1 MDGDWARARIAE
13 LRREIRR
20 HNDLYYRDAAPV
32 ISDQEYDALLREIEE
47 IEAAFPEFADPDSP
61 AQAVGADHDARFVS
75 APHSRA
81 MLSLSN
87 SYDPAEVEAFVQRLQ
102 KDLDREAIRFT
113 VEPKIDGVA
122 VAARY
127 RDGALAMA
135 LTRGDGRSGDVITA
149 NARTLQGLPLK
160 LPDDWATRFPQRGV
174 RAFEVRGEAYF
185 GLGRFRAL
193 NEERSARGLDPFANP
208 RNATAGTLKTL
219 DSAEVAGRGLSVFLY
234 QIFPLDEQ
242 DGAEPGLTGGFPDHR
257 REMAVLQELGFPVNP
272 FLRTAESAQGILA
285 ILADLEG
292 VRHDLD
298 YQIDG
303 AVIKVD
309 DMRLQAEL
317 GFTAKAPRWGLAY
330 KFAAAEAETL
340 LTGVTLQVGRTGV
353 ITPVAELEP
362 VELAGTTVG
371 RATLHN
377 WEEIARKDIRV
388 GDRVVV
394 VKGGDIIP
402 KVLRVVA
409 DARTGQE
416 TSPPAP
422 RACPVCGTPVVR
434 GEGQV
439 ALRCPNPLCPAVL
452 AGRLRHFAGRDA
464 ADIEGLGGKWV
475 DTFLDLGLVK
485 SPGDLFRLERAVLA
499 ALPGWGEKS
508 ADRLLASLAQA
519 PERPWSAKLF
529 SLGIPQVGVT
539 TARTLAR
546 RFGGIAELAAAGG
559 EELATLEDIGPVVA
573 EAIVEFFAS
582 PGGRALVRDLQDVGY
597 FLPGEAVERVEDQGG
612 KVAAIE
618 GKTFVLTGT
627 LPTLTRSEAKAL
639 IERAGGKV
647 TGTVSRKTDF
657 LLAGDGPGSKLGR
670 AEELGVAVLDE
681 AALRALL
688 AGGD

>member
-1 MDGDWARARIAE
+1 MDGDRARERIAE

-32 ISDQEYDALLREIEE
+32 ISDQEYDVLLRDLEDL
-47 IEAAFPEFADPDSP
+47 EAAFPELADPDSP
-61 AQAVGADHDARFVS
+61 ARTVGADHDVRFVS

-81 MLSLSN
+81 MLSLAN
-87 SYDPAEVEAFVQRLQ
+87 SYDQAEVEAFVQRLQ
-102 KDLDREAIRFT
+102 KDLDRESIRFT
-113 VEPKIDGVA
+113 VEPKVDGVA
-122 VAARY
+122 VALRY
-127 RDGALAMA
+127 RDGALAAA

-149 NARTLQGLPLK
+149 NARTLQGLPLI
-160 LPDDWATRFPQRGV
+160 LPDGWDSRFPQGGV

-185 GLGRFRAL
+185 GLEQFRAL
-193 NEERSARGLDPFANP
+193 NEDRVAQGLDPFANP
-208 RNATAGTLKTL
+208 RNATAGSLKTL
-219 DSAEVAGRGLSVFLY
+219 DSAEVARRRLSVFLY
-234 QIFPLDEQ
+234 QVFPLDEQ

-272 FLRTAESAQGILA
+272 FLRAAESAQGILA
-285 ILADLEG
+285 VLSELEG
-292 VRHDLD
+292 IRHALD

-330 KFAAAEAETL
+330 KFAAEEAETL
-340 LTGVTLQVGRTGV
+340 LTAITLQVGRTGV
-353 ITPVAELEP
+353 ITPVAELDP
-362 VELAGTTVG
+362 VELAGTTVS

-394 VKGGDIIP
+394 AKGGDVIP
-402 KVLRVVA
+402 KVLRVVTE
-409 DARTGQE
+409 ARSGKEDFPQ
-416 TSPPAP
+416 AP
-422 RACPVCGTPVVR
+422 GACPVCGTPVVR

-439 ALRCPNPLCPAVL
+439 AVRCPNPLCPAVL
-452 AGRLRHFAGRDA
+452 SGRRRHFAGRDA
-464 ADIEGLGGKWV
+464 ADVEGLGGKWV
-475 DTFLDLGLVK
+475 DTFLERGLVR

-499 ALPGWGEKS
+499 DLPGGGEKS
-508 ADRLLASLAQA
+508 ADRLLGSLAKA
-519 PERPWSAKLF
+519 PDRPWSAKLF

-546 RFGGIAELAAAGG
+546 RFGGIAELASAGS

-573 EAIVEFFAS
+573 EAIVEFFTS
-582 PGGRALVRDLQDVGY
+582 PGGRALVDDLKDAGY
-597 FLPGEAVERVEDQGG
+597 FLLQEAVERVDDQGG
-612 KVAAIE
+612 GGASLV

-627 LPTLTRSEAKAL
+627 LPSLTRNQAKDL

-647 TGTVSRKTDF
+647 TGSVSRKTDF
-657 LLAGDGPGSKLGR
+657 VLAGEGPGSKLAK
-670 AEELGVAVLDE
+670 AEEMGVAVLDE
-681 AALRALL
+681 AAFRALL